1 MLSLPTVH
9 GYRLLGGAGAT
20 LLAGAGLAAGALP
33 VGAEASWWS
42 ALRHLAGPA
51 LLCGY
56 AGLTLLAVAWWWA
69 GRDLRRARRVAAGP
83 GAGRL
88 DRRSAALTLAC
99 WAGPL
104 LLCPP
109 LFSRDAYSYLAQGA
123 MVLADIDVYRHG
135 VAALGG
141 RLAAEVPQMWQQTPA
156 PYGPVFLAITAVVS
170 ALTGGKLVLGVLG
183 LRLVALAGVA
193 LLVVHLPRL
202 ARHCGVDPAAALWL
216 GVLNPLVPLHL
227 IAGAH
232 NEAVMLGLL
241 VAGLSNAVDR
251 RFGAATVLVTLA
263 ALVKA
268 PAAIG
273 LLVVVSLAARHTG
286 RRAALARTAGFAAAT
301 TAAVTWATGIGYG
314 WIAALGTPVY
324 RHSWSVSSAL
334 GRGASRLAA
343 ALGLDLGDGPMR
355 LCLALGLVA
364 ALAAAGTAWWRR
376 RRLGPAYAVGLAL
389 AAVALL
395 GPATRPWY
403 ALWGLVLIAAAAP
416 DVWPNRTAAGRT
428 APSTW
433 VRPAAACGAVVL
445 AFVALP
451 SGFGPDGAQ
460 ALLATAGV
468 VVGLVAVGWLR
479 LLTGAARPTPVT
491 VSP

>member
-1 MLSLPTVH
+1 MRKVPTVV
-9 GYRLLGGAGAT
+9 GYRLLGGVGAA
-20 LLAGAGLAAGALP
+20 LLAGAGLAVGALP
-33 VGAEASWWS
+33 NGADAPWWS
-42 ALRHLAGPA
+42 ALRHVAGPA

-56 AGLTLLAVAWWWA
+56 AGLTLLAAAWWWA
-69 GRDLRRARRVAAGP
+69 GRDLRRGTPAA
-83 GAGRL
+83 RL

-104 LLCPP
+104 LVCPP
-109 LFSRDAYSYLAQGA
+109 MFSRDAYSYLAQGA

-141 RLAAEVPQMWQQTPA
+141 GLAGEVPQMWQHTPA
-156 PYGPVFLAITAVVS
+156 PYGPVFLALAGGVS
-170 ALTGGKLVLGVLG
+170 AATGGKLVLGVLA

-193 LLVVHLPRL
+193 LLVGYLPRL

-241 VAGLSNAVDR
+241 VAGICLAFER
-251 RFGAATVLVTLA
+251 RFGAAAALVTLA

-268 PAAIG
+268 PAVVG
-273 LLVVVSLAARHTG
+273 LVVVVSLAARHVG
-286 RRAALARTAGFAAAT
+286 RRAAVARTAGVALGTA
-301 TAAVTWATGIGYG
+301 AAVTWATGIGYG
-314 WIAALGTPVY
+314 WVGALGTPVY
-324 RHSWSVSSAL
+324 RHSWSISSAI
-334 GRGASRLAA
+334 GRGVVRLAA
-343 ALGLDLGDGPMR
+343 ALGTDLGDTPMR
-355 LCLALGLVA
+355 LCLGLGLLA
-364 ALAAAGTAWWRR
+364 ALAAAGAAWWQR
-376 RRLGPAYAVGLAL
+376 RRLGPAYALGLAL

-416 DVWPNRTAAGRT
+416 DGWA
-428 APSTW
+428 
-433 VRPAAACGAVVL
+433 RPVAACGAVVL

-460 ALLATAGV
+460 AVLAAAGV
-468 VVGLVAVGWLR
+468 LVGLAAVGVLR
-479 LLTGAARPTPVT
+479 LLAVPVRLAEAVAR
-491 VSP
+491 

>member
-1 MLSLPTVH
+1 MRKLPTVV
-9 GYRLLGGAGAT
+9 GYRLLGGVGAV

-33 VGAEASWWS
+33 IGGHAAWWS
-42 ALRHLAGPA
+42 ALRHLAGPG

-56 AGLTLLAVAWWWA
+56 AGLTLLAAAWWWA
-69 GRDLRRARRVAAGP
+69 GRHLRAARPP
-83 GAGRL
+83 GAPVVRL
-88 DRRSAALTLAC
+88 DGRSAALTLAC

-135 VAALGG
+135 VTALGG

-156 PYGPVFLAITAVVS
+156 PYGPVFLAIAAVVS
-170 ALTGGKLVLGVLG
+170 GLTGGKLVLGVLG

-193 LLVVHLPRL
+193 LLLRYLPRL

-227 IAGAH
+227 VAGAH

-241 VAGLSNAVDR
+241 VAGLSLAFER
-251 RFGAATVLVTLA
+251 RFGTAAVLVTLA

-268 PAAIG
+268 PAVVG
-273 LLVVVSLAARHTG
+273 LLVVVSLAARHG
-286 RRAALARTAGFAAAT
+286 GHRAALTRTAGFAVGTA
-301 TAAVTWATGIGYG
+301 AAVTWATGIGYG
-314 WIAALGTPVY
+314 WIGALGTPVY
-324 RHSWSVSSAL
+324 RHSWSISSAL
-334 GRGASRLAA
+334 GRGATWLAG
-343 ALGLDLGDGPMR
+343 ALGLEWGDAPMR
-355 LCLALGLVA
+355 LFLGLGLIA
-364 ALAAAGTAWWRR
+364 ALAVAGIAWWQRR
-376 RRLGPAYAVGLAL
+376 RIGPAYAVGLAL

-416 DVWPNRTAAGRT
+416 DGWARAVAA
-428 APSTW
+428 S
-433 VRPAAACGAVVL
+433 GAVVL

-451 SGFGPDGAQ
+451 SGFGPDPTQ
-460 ALLATAGV
+460 AALAAAGV
-468 VVGLVAVGWLR
+468 LLGLLAVGWLR
-479 LLTGAARPTPVT
+479 LLTATGQPAPAVAR
-491 VSP
+491 

>member
-1 MLSLPTVH
+1 MRTLPTVH
-9 GYRLLGGAGAT
+9 GYRMLGGVGAT
-20 LLAGAGLAAGALP
+20 LIAVAGLAAGALP
-33 VGAEASWWS
+33 VETGPAWWTD
-42 ALRHLAGPA
+42 LRHLAEPA

-56 AGLTLLAVAWWWA
+56 AGLTLLVAAWWWA
-69 GRDLRRARRVAAGP
+69 GRDLRATSRRAAGSESAGES
-83 GAGRL
+83 GARL
-88 DRRSAALTLAC
+88 DCRSAALTLAC

-104 LLCPP
+104 LLSPP

-156 PYGPVFLAITAVVS
+156 PYGPVFLAIAAVVS
-170 ALTGGKLVLGVLG
+170 GLTGGKLVLGLLG

-193 LLVVHLPRL
+193 LLLRYLPRL
-202 ARHCGVDPAAALWL
+202 ARHCGVDPGAALWL

-227 IAGAH
+227 VAGAH

-241 VAGLSNAVDR
+241 VAGLCLAFER
-251 RFGAATVLVTLA
+251 RFGTAAVLITLA

-268 PAAIG
+268 PAVVG
-273 LLVVVSLAARHTG
+273 LLVVVSLAARYSG
-286 RRAALARTAGFAAAT
+286 RRVALARTAGFAAGTA
-301 TAAVTWATGIGYG
+301 AAVTWATGIGFG
-314 WIAALGTPVY
+314 WISALGTPVY

-334 GRGASRLAA
+334 GRGATRLAG
-343 ALGLDLGDGPMR
+343 ALGLELGDGPMR
-355 LCLALGLVA
+355 LCLGLGLLA
-364 ALAAAGTAWWRR
+364 ALAAAAAAWWQR
-376 RRLGPAYAVGLAL
+376 RRLGPAYALGLAL

-416 DVWPNRTAAGRT
+416 DGR
-428 APSTW
+428 A
-433 VRPAAACGAVVL
+433 RPAAALGAVVL

-451 SGFGPDGAQ
+451 SGFGPDRVQ
-460 ALLATAGV
+460 AVLAAAGV
-468 VVGLVAVGWLR
+468 LVGLLAVGWLR
-479 LLTGAARPTPVT
+479 LLTAPLRLSTAVAR
-491 VSP
+491 